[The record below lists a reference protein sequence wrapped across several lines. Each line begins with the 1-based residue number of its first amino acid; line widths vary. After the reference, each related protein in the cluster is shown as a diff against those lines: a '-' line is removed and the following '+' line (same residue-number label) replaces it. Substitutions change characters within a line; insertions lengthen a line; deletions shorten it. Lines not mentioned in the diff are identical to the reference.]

1 MNFRNE
7 RPVNEAVRASQ
18 ERQKIRAAEQKLKQE
33 LARKIIQVGYR
44 ALARE
49 LHPDLGG
56 SKDAMT
62 RLNEVRGRLND
73 VYGS

>member
-1 MNFRNE
+1 
-7 RPVNEAVRASQ
+7 VNEAVRASQ

-44 ALARE
+44 VLARE